1 MKPNIA
7 EIIRKTRKQT
17 NMTTDEMSF
26 AAYPKKDVLE
36 LCGEVERQAEEIK
49 ELRKALQGL
58 ESTYWDER

>member
-7 EIIRKTRKQT
+7 EMKDRARDGR
-17 NMTTDEMSF
+17 MTIGE
-26 AAYPKKDVLE
+26 AYD
-36 LCGEVERQAEEIK
+36 LCLEVERQAEEIK